1 MARQKSKSVTDS
13 LQLHAEIAKLDRM
26 GFSQIEIGKR
36 LTTKISQP
44 RICQILKEQREEYK
58 RTIRRDT
65 EAGIEE
71 KCQQLRDISAEA
83 FAAWER
89 SKLDATETTEE
100 KALRQ
105 QFREINGRKV
115 PKGMRMQVVK
125 LMNKTMGRL
134 PANQYLATIQACI
147 EMECKLRGWTDDRPV
162 NINQMTLPWDS
173 LYAPPTV
180 ADPLEQALK
189 SLEDK
194 SDERLDTGPQQDAVG
209 IVAPDK
215 DDSMGGIAGNDN
227 DTEQLHEGTNGTT
240 NGKHSTDA

>member
-58 RTIRRDT
+58 RTIQRDT
-65 EAGIEE
+65 AAGIEE

-83 FAAWER
+83 FAAWEL
-89 SKLDATETTEE
+89 SKANGMESVEE

-105 QFREINGRKV
+105 QYREVNGKKV

-125 LMNKTMGRL
+125 QMNKTMGRL

-189 SLEDK
+189 GLEDK
-194 SDERLDTGPQQDAVG
+194 SDDDADYGRNNGDNGIGVGMVPTDAAGTDGNAPIVGKLD
-209 IVAPDK
+209 
-215 DDSMGGIAGNDN
+215 
-227 DTEQLHEGTNGTT
+227 EEHGTNGTA
-240 NGKHSTDA
+240 NGNGTH